1 MGSMPLLSKDPRV
14 RLEAAK
20 AIFKSRDVSAIN
32 TLETAI
38 ADETVTVV
46 REALLQARA
55 AAVLNS
61 DRDKSE
67 KLPALK
73 IMEDRDDQ
81 DALAVVNLV
90 AQTASGKL
98 KAAAAATA
106 KRIRQKLE
114 LWATAQNL
122 WYGLSLDSVLLL
134 AAIDLAITFGVMGVI
149 NMAHGEMVMLG
160 AYTTF
165 VVQEMIRTFAPGLF
179 DYSLMLAIPAAF
191 LVAGSIGIVI
201 ERGIIRYY

>member
-1 MGSMPLLSKDPRV
+1 V

-73 IMEDRDDQ
+73 IMEDRGDQ

>member
-1 MGSMPLLSKDPRV
+1 M

>member
-1 MGSMPLLSKDPRV
+1 M

-73 IMEDRDDQ
+73 IMEDRGDQ

>member
-1 MGSMPLLSKDPRV
+1 V